1 MKKTKMNTLKMVEL
15 AVLMAL
21 VAVLQIT
28 GTGVNIT
35 GTPISLVLIPI
46 VLGAMLLGPAAG
58 ALLGLEFGI
67 IVYVAGF
74 VGVDAFT
81 FILIQDHPIYTALI
95 CVGKGVLAGLGAGF
109 VYRLV
114 AAKNQIAAVFAAA
127 AATPII
133 NTALFILG
141 ALGMQSTLSSNFLGE
156 GETVIYFLVVVCAG
170 INFLLELA
178 LNLIAAPAI
187 FRLYQA
193 FAKRL
198 SRK

>member
-1 MKKTKMNTLKMVEL
+1 MKKTKMNTLKIVEL
-15 AVLMAL
+15 AVLVAL

-74 VGVDAFT
+74 IGVDGFT
-81 FILIQDHPIYTALI
+81 FILVQDHPIYTALI
-95 CVGKGVLAGLGAGF
+95 CIGKGVLAGFGAG
-109 VYRLV
+109 VIYRLV
-114 AAKNQIAAVFAAA
+114 AAKNKIVAVFAAS

-141 ALGMQSTLSSNFLGE
+141 ALGMQNTLSSNFLGE
-156 GETVIYFLVVVCAG
+156 GQTVIYFLVVVCAG
-170 INFLLELA
+170 VNFLLELL
-178 LNLIAAPAI
+178 LNLLVAPALARVTDVFNRRI
-187 FRLYQA
+187 GR
-193 FAKRL
+193 
-198 SRK
+198 

>member
-1 MKKTKMNTLKMVEL
+1 MVEL
-15 AVLMAL
+15 AVLVAL

-74 VGVDAFT
+74 VGVDGFT
-81 FILIQDHPIYTALI
+81 FILVQDHPIYTALI
-95 CVGKGVLAGLGAGF
+95 CIGKGVLAGFGAGV

-114 AAKNQIAAVFAAA
+114 AAKNKIVAVFAAS

-141 ALGMQSTLSSNFLGE
+141 ALGMQNTLSSNFLGE
-156 GETVIYFLVVVCAG
+156 GQTVIYFLVVVCAG
-170 INFLLELA
+170 VNFLLELL
-178 LNLIAAPAI
+178 LNLLVAPALARVTDV
-187 FRLYQA
+187 FNR
-193 FAKRL
+193 RMG
-198 SRK
+198 R

>member
-74 VGVDAFT
+74 VGVDAMVS
-81 FILIQDHPIYTALI
+81 
-95 CVGKGVLAGLGAGF
+95 VGK
-109 VYRLV
+109 
-114 AAKNQIAAVFAAA
+114 
-127 AATPII
+127 
-133 NTALFILG
+133 
-141 ALGMQSTLSSNFLGE
+141 
-156 GETVIYFLVVVCAG
+156 
-170 INFLLELA
+170 
-178 LNLIAAPAI
+178 
-187 FRLYQA
+187 
-193 FAKRL
+193 
-198 SRK
+198 

>member
-95 CVGKGVLAGLGAGF
+95 CIGKGVLAGLGAGF

-114 AAKNQIAAVFAAA
+114 AAKNKIAAVFAAA

-170 INFLLELA
+170 INFLLELL
-178 LNLIAAPAI
+178 LNLLVAPALARVTDVFNRRI
-187 FRLYQA
+187 GR
-193 FAKRL
+193 R
-198 SRK
+198 

>member
-1 MKKTKMNTLKMVEL
+1 MNTLKIVEL
-15 AVLMAL
+15 AVLVAL

-74 VGVDAFT
+74 VGVDGFT
-81 FILIQDHPIYTALI
+81 FILVQDHPIYTALI
-95 CVGKGVLAGLGAGF
+95 CIGKGVLAGFGAGV

-114 AAKNQIAAVFAAA
+114 AAKNKIVAVFAAS

-141 ALGMQSTLSSNFLGE
+141 ALGMQNTLSSNFLGE
-156 GETVIYFLVVVCAG
+156 GQTVIYFLVVVCAG
-170 INFLLELA
+170 VNFLLELL
-178 LNLIAAPAI
+178 LNLLVAPALARVVDV
-187 FRLYQA
+187 FNR
-193 FAKRL
+193 RMG
-198 SRK
+198 R

>member
-15 AVLMAL
+15 AVLVAL

-74 VGVDAFT
+74 VGVDGFT
-81 FILIQDHPIYTALI
+81 FILVQDHPIYTALI
-95 CVGKGVLAGLGAGF
+95 CIGKGVLAGFGAGV

-114 AAKNQIAAVFAAA
+114 AAKNKIVAVFAAS

-141 ALGMQSTLSSNFLGE
+141 ALGMQNTLSSNFLGE
-156 GETVIYFLVVVCAG
+156 GQTVIYFLVVVCAG
-170 INFLLELA
+170 VNFLLELL
-178 LNLIAAPAI
+178 LNLLVAPALARVTDV
-187 FRLYQA
+187 FNR
-193 FAKRL
+193 RMG
-198 SRK
+198 R

>member
-1 MKKTKMNTLKMVEL
+1 MKKTKINTLKMVEL

-46 VLGAMLLGPAAG
+46 VLGAILLGPAAG

-74 VGVDAFT
+74 VGVDGFT

-95 CVGKGVLAGLGAGF
+95 CIGKGVLAGLGSGF

-114 AAKNQIAAVFAAA
+114 AAKNKIVAVFAAA
-127 AATPII
+127 AATPMI

-170 INFLLELA
+170 INFLLELL
-178 LNLIAAPAI
+178 LNILVAPALARVTDVFNHRI
-187 FRLYQA
+187 
-193 FAKRL
+193 
-198 SRK
+198 SRR

>member
-1 MKKTKMNTLKMVEL
+1 MNTLKMVEL
-15 AVLMAL
+15 AVLVAL

-74 VGVDAFT
+74 VGVDGFT

-95 CVGKGVLAGLGAGF
+95 CIGKGVLAGFGAG
-109 VYRLV
+109 VIYRLV
-114 AAKNQIAAVFAAA
+114 AAKNKIVAVFAAS

-141 ALGMQSTLSSNFLGE
+141 ALGMQNTLSSNFLGE
-156 GETVIYFLVVVCAG
+156 GQTVIYFLVVVCAG
-170 INFLLELA
+170 VNFLLELL
-178 LNLIAAPAI
+178 LNLLVAPALARVTDVFNRRI
-187 FRLYQA
+187 GR
-193 FAKRL
+193 
-198 SRK
+198 